1 MALHDTPD
9 HNGRS
14 RRLRWLL
21 LIAVLCALGLVI
33 QRYSPPKPGLGH
45 VVPVSGEVIVGDEPL
60 EEGTITFIP
69 DPAKGNNSRWYAT
82 GKIERGV
89 YELET
94 AGVKGAPPGWYKVIL
109 APFTLLRGRPPL
121 LFDRRFGNPDR
132 TPLSIEVVEP
142 PDRKSYDFK
151 VPAAEASA
159 ER

>member
-9 HNGRS
+9 RNCRS

-21 LIAVLCALGLVI
+21 LIAVVCALGLVTR
-33 QRYSPPKPGLGH
+33 RYSPPKPGPGH

-69 DPAKGNNSRWYAT
+69 DPEKGNSSRWYAT

-89 YELET
+89 YELTT
-94 AGVKGAPPGWYKVIL
+94 AGSKGAPPGWYKVIL
-109 APFTLLRGRPPL
+109 APFTLIRGVPPL
-121 LFDRRFGNPDR
+121 LFERRFGNPDR
-132 TPLSIEVVEP
+132 TPLSIEVVDS

-151 VPAAEASA
+151 VPAAKASA
-159 ER
+159 AR